1 MKRYLNRACKHV
13 LKLPEQKMLVKGL
26 HADKELV
33 FHIDMTPAKLINNAG
48 IALELL
54 ICMTNT
60 PEITKNYDVL
70 CHMKLS
76 TSLLEVFNGLS
87 SHVEFPKEFI

>member
-1 MKRYLNRACKHV
+1 
-13 LKLPEQKMLVKGL
+13 MLVKGL

-33 FHIDMTPAKLINNAG
+33 FHIDMTPAKLPDLLINNAG

-60 PEITKNYDVL
+60 PRSPSITMCSV
-70 CHMKLS
+70 
-76 TSLLEVFNGLS
+76 T
-87 SHVEFPKEFI
+87 